1 MACTDDDQTM
11 AYLNHADNAIPRL
24 DVTDDF
30 FSERAEILRAQGA
43 GFHFT
48 YPLES
53 IFPHCLGVDDGLASI
68 KVLACKPDAGLIRF
82 FSCAEFTSSSF
93 SLAIGAVAKS
103 HLDDVLDLSIW
114 LSDFEDRT
122 FAVTCLCHQNL
133 TTLSRC

>member
-48 YPLES
+48 YGDYLTKILAGAIDPYFDSLDS
-53 IFPHCLGVDDGLASI
+53 PPHRYAGGDDG
-68 KVLACKPDAGLIRF
+68 C
-82 FSCAEFTSSSF
+82 CA
-93 SLAIGAVAKS
+93 IV
-103 HLDDVLDLSIW
+103 
-114 LSDFEDRT
+114 
-122 FAVTCLCHQNL
+122 
-133 TTLSRC
+133 